1 MKNEITP
8 ETMLHIL
15 TRNRQPIPA
24 EIKIKGICILILIA
38 TNIHLVN
45 KI

>member
-38 TNIHLVN
+38 INIHLVN